1 MTRGLAISIVLAAA
15 IAGGCVMLFNRYTR
29 VHAHTN
35 IVSSGSPVLSGWR
48 IDHLSGPVSACNW
61 GPAAAPNGVCFELTN
76 TGRR

>member
-15 IAGGCVMLFNRYTR
+15 IAGGCVMLFNGYTP
-29 VHAHTN
+29 VHAHTYT
-35 IVSSGSPVLSGWR
+35 VSGGSPALSGWR